1 MKVSDIGFVYSEHY
15 KADNTTRETTISKIG
30 GDGNV
35 IAMFYVDRGHI
46 NGPEKHYLT
55 DNGIIIIVNALTNV
69 LCTKLIARPQQLL
82 RYRDWGLKN
91 ELNEKTI
98 KMKNWVV
105 PQRVIGIA
113 QKHQS
118 EKMNLT

>member
-1 MKVSDIGFVYSEHY
+1 MKVSEIGFVYSEHY
-15 KADNTTRETTISKIG
+15 HRDNVGREAAIKKIG

-35 IAMFYVDRGHI
+35 IAMFYVDRGHK

-55 DNGIIIIVNALTNV
+55 DNGIIIVVNAITNI

-82 RYRDWGLKN
+82 RYREWGLKN
-91 ELNEKTI
+91 ELNENTR
-98 KMKNWVV
+98 KMKNWIV
-105 PQRVIGIA
+105 PQRIIGIA

-118 EKMNLT
+118 EHLNLT